1 MCFIGEGLDQVKE
14 GRRVK
19 VVFACKS
26 LSLVSQS
33 GIVELHKIW
42 DLAGG
47 WTFSLDGYSYFAL

>member
-1 MCFIGEGLDQVKE
+1 MKE